1 MSKVIRVEEHGF
13 SMGTGG
19 GGLGLLV
26 DEEGSIEMGCVDKW
40 YRNFLNELTTSGRS
54 NQNFNVSSSRNGTL
68 PNLQKYV
75 DQYGRV
81 SSGQDFPGEGGWFS
95 NKLTGKLSE
104 KRRNIK
110 HNFLI
115 PTPLSWDAPG
125 GVGRVFDTSEMR
137 FQRHNL
143 NTLEG
148 KDFGIWNE
156 LLVVDIRANGTK
168 DFAYF
173 QVGESGG
180 TAWGV
185 FNVWGNVTLRN
196 ASRGALK
203 RGVSIFRATTDDQ
216 AIMVNIF
223 GDVTIDGNLSN
234 LIGYVRAYAAVIV
247 HHGATLR
254 FTEGGGNLRGNLFV
268 LGNGRFIQP

>member
-1 MSKVIRVEEHGF
+1 
-13 SMGTGG
+13 
-19 GGLGLLV
+19 
-26 DEEGSIEMGCVDKW
+26 
-40 YRNFLNELTTSGRS
+40 
-54 NQNFNVSSSRNGTL
+54 
-68 PNLQKYV
+68 
-75 DQYGRV
+75 
-81 SSGQDFPGEGGWFS
+81 
-95 NKLTGKLSE
+95 
-104 KRRNIK
+104 
-110 HNFLI
+110 
-115 PTPLSWDAPG
+115 
-125 GVGRVFDTSEMR
+125 MR

-148 KDFGIWNE
+148 RDFGIWNE

-173 QVGESGG
+173 HVGEGGG

-247 HHGATLR
+247 HHGATLC
-254 FTEGGGNLRGNLFV
+254 FTECGVNLRGNLLFLV
-268 LGNGRFIQP
+268 NGGFIQPHTTLKIKRINRGWGNSHPLCRHFSLIRNLLFFNNHIILVEKRRSLSISSLFKYSINIPHIVDKKKTWNSLLIKKVSFQLLLTIIQSC